1 MDLHILRTTLLIT
14 LSILLVVV
22 LLRRFKRRI
31 LARDLPVNS
40 HAELLR
46 LEVAYHPARLRVEI
60 RVPTSEIVHTGLL
73 GADQKH
79 AHTWTEEPVEA
90 GTHIIE
96 RALPPLMDG
105 VHHFE
110 MRTTTQR
117 TVREFR
123 LQQR

>member
-1 MDLHILRTTLLIT
+1 MDLHTLRTTLLIT

-22 LLRRFKRRI
+22 ALRRFKRRV
-31 LARDLPVNS
+31 LAKDLPVNS

-46 LEVAYHPARLRVEI
+46 LEVAYHPARLRVQL
-60 RVPTSEIVHTGLL
+60 RVPLSEIVHTGLL
-73 GADQKH
+73 GADDHH

-90 GTHIIE
+90 GTHTIE
-96 RALPPLMDG
+96 RLLPPLTDG
-105 VHHFE
+105 LHHFE

-123 LQQR
+123 LQQA